1 MSTTAGHSTKPYLVR
16 AIFEWCLDQ
25 GFTPYMAVVVDSH
38 TVVPRQ
44 YVREGQIVLNIGP
57 DATHQLVMGNEF
69 ITFNARFG
77 GVAQALSIPVA
88 NVAAVYARE
97 NGQGMAFEVEPA
109 SPAEGPADEP
119 TLDRLASGPE
129 ADAPPPSEEPP
140 PPGNGSG
147 RPKLT
152 RIK

>member
-1 MSTTAGHSTKPYLVR
+1 MSTTAGHSTKPYLLR

-25 GFTPYMAVVVDSH
+25 GFTPYMAVVVDAH

-44 YVREGQIVLNIGP
+44 YVRDSQIVLNIGP
-57 DATHQLVMGNEF
+57 DATQHLVMGNEL

-77 GVAQALSIPVA
+77 GMAQALSIPVD
-88 NVAAVYARE
+88 NVAAIYARE
-97 NGQGMAFEVEPA
+97 NGQGMAFELVPA
-109 SPAEGPADEP
+109 QPAEEPDDEP
-119 TLDRLASGPE
+119 TLDRLTPGAEPAAS
-129 ADAPPPSEEPP
+129 PPSEEPP
-140 PPGNGSG
+140 PPGNGPG